1 MSSPTPSDS
10 STFNH
15 SLPSHENTLNTHR
28 IKNPFS
34 QEEENL
40 CPEEQYDI
48 ELRIAALV
56 PLCRCPVKRII
67 IPPRSRGLGLME
79 IVPAV
84 SELFPV
90 EKEGWG
96 EKEVMGTVEWM
107 EEQEVGERVEEEV
120 PPAPLPGLPPPI
132 PPRPKRSPRPVQTSS
147 ERVVETRNLLAA
159 PRDEIPSTAPV
170 PEKSVR
176 VKKPVLPPPPLPLP
190 KHSRPS
196 TPPPIR
202 SIPEPTIIAPEST
215 TIALSHPP
223 KSHRDILL
231 PFPVPGARRHS
242 ESGLYVLTSA
252 STAAST
258 SAGSKAEAAAEVDEQ
273 AEYEIPE
280 GNWNPPL
287 MRRMY
292 SDCLAGRGVFD
303 PKRLRLEALREA
315 LEDDLEKE
323 AEEARQV
330 FRKQRR
336 FFGLVDDG
344 RGFRD
349 PFLEM
354 RISGNDVG
362 DILKIS
368 GGGSPK
374 TKTKGGGSER
384 GVRMALGN
392 ESLHGLMVSPR
403 IVGRDVVGGMRER
416 RGSEEAVS
424 ATKDPTVDENTPGKE
439 WAAYEYMFNGW
450 SSFSP
455 ENGNAQD
462 HEGVEEQNEI
472 INPFAGQF
480 AIPGNEWT
488 APLAWRSESGSSDYS
503 SHSRPSSQVPH
514 MRKGEKLSY
523 SLIQNP
529 WTNAFDSLSA
539 RTQFQ
544 HAANE
549 FFSGFDIEA
558 LVASMQEPGY
568 ELAETESGKG
578 SPELFHLGPHQP
590 KQYCGCEFCYRH
602 FHPTLEI
609 LKTHDPSEWC
619 DCSSCSDFRVNRDV
633 EKNRAEQNAAWKAR
647 LDELA
652 AEVDDARAEEESRL
666 LDLPDFKEDDNQE
679 EFKPKKAHRVR
690 DWVRS
695 HLQCPTPRE

>member
-1 MSSPTPSDS
+1 
-10 STFNH
+10 
-15 SLPSHENTLNTHR
+15 
-28 IKNPFS
+28 
-34 QEEENL
+34 
-40 CPEEQYDI
+40 
-48 ELRIAALV
+48 
-56 PLCRCPVKRII
+56 
-67 IPPRSRGLGLME
+67 ME

-84 SELFPV
+84 TATSQLERKAPEVPSRPKSRRKVRVLGDESESESV
-90 EKEGWG
+90 E
-96 EKEVMGTVEWM
+96 T
-107 EEQEVGERVEEEV
+107 EEQEVGWEDLGMGREEGETSSNR
-120 PPAPLPGLPPPI
+120 LPPPI
-132 PPRPKRSPRPVQTSS
+132 PPRPKRRPK
-147 ERVVETRNLLAA
+147 
-159 PRDEIPSTAPV
+159 PAPV
-170 PEKSVR
+170 NSSLQPIFPARSVGDEDPAPFPARSVR
-176 VKKPVLPPPPLPLP
+176 KKKPVLPPPPLPLP
-190 KHSRPS
+190 KHCPPS
-196 TPPPIR
+196 IP
-202 SIPEPTIIAPEST
+202 IPEPTKT
-215 TIALSHPP
+215 PP
-223 KSHRDILL
+223 SQPSKSIRDIFL
-231 PFPVPGARRHS
+231 PFPVPGARRDI
-242 ESGLYVLTSA
+242 ESGLYVLASA

-258 SAGSKAEAAAEVDEQ
+258 SAGYEDESAGEREEKEAGKGVGVDE
-273 AEYEIPE
+273 YEFPS

-292 SDCLAGRGVFD
+292 SDCLAGRGIFN

-315 LEDDLEKE
+315 LEDNLEVDWEKD
-323 AEEARQV
+323 AEEV
-330 FRKQRR
+330 FRKQRGV
-336 FFGLVDDG
+336 FSLADDG
-344 RGFRD
+344 RTFRD

-354 RISGNDVG
+354 GISGNDVG
-362 DILKIS
+362 DISKIS
-368 GGGSPK
+368 GGVSPK
-374 TKTKGGGSER
+374 AKTKGGGSER

-403 IVGRDVVGGMRER
+403 IVGRDVVGEMRER

-424 ATKDPTVDENTPGKE
+424 ATKDPTVDEDTPGKE
-439 WAAYEYMFNGW
+439 WAVYEYMFHGW

-455 ENGNAQD
+455 ENGNAKD

-472 INPFAGQF
+472 INPFAGQL
-480 AIPGNEWT
+480 AVSGNEWT

-503 SHSRPSSQVPH
+503 SPSRPSSQVPH
-514 MRKGEKLSY
+514 MREGEKLSY
-523 SLIQNP
+523 SSIQNP

-549 FFSGFDIEA
+549 FFSGFEIEA

-619 DCSSCSDFRVNRDV
+619 DCSSCSNFRVNRDV
-633 EKNRAEQNAAWKAR
+633 EKNCAEQNAAWKAR

-679 EFKPKKAHRVR
+679 EFKPKKLDRVK

-695 HLQCPTPRE
+695 HLRCPTPRE